1 MNRPSFGEK
10 KTFYCQYRS
19 HIRVNRS
26 LIVVYPALTKASNLL
41 EGNYK
46 IATAATR

>member
-10 KTFYCQYRS
+10 KTFCYQYRS

-26 LIVVYPALTKASNLL
+26 LIVVYRPPLQRPVI
-41 EGNYK
+41 Y
-46 IATAATR
+46 